1 MCLNTWYLFEYVG
14 IPIAVANHHYKYLQD
29 YRRQFSTILDK
40 SIYIDSA
47 SDLLN
52 SPLPFHPF
60 IMLTQGVS
68 FLASNAQKQHCLSG
82 EGDAYRYCLSG
93 EGDVYRYCL
102 SGEGDV
108 YRYCLSREGD
118 VYRYVVQDYLNF
130 SRFYYSCLSCCS
142 KGWLLFLCEFVLG
155 NKYLLCVTIFLIEI

>member
-14 IPIAVANHHYKYLQD
+14 IPIVVANHHYKYLQD

-60 IMLTQGVS
+60 TMLTQGVS

-82 EGDAYRYCLSG
+82 EGDAYRYCLSEWG
-93 EGDVYRYCL
+93 RRCL
-102 SGEGDV
+102 QILFEWG
-108 YRYCLSREGD
+108 RRCLQILFEWGR
-118 VYRYVVQDYLNF
+118 R
-130 SRFYYSCLSCCS
+130 CLQILFEQGRRCLQICCPRLS
-142 KGWLLFLCEFVLG
+142 EFFKILLFLFVMLFKG
-155 NKYLLCVTIFLIEI
+155 LIVISLWICAGE